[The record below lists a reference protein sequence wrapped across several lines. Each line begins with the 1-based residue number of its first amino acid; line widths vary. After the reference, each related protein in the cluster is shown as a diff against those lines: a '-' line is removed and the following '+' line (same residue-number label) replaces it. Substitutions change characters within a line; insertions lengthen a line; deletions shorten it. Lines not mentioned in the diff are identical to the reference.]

1 MTTAAMTTT
10 MSAVAMTTAAMTTAT
25 MTTTAMTTFTTN
37 ATAITTTNA
46 AAIVPHKPMLSATP
60 TPSTLSNYAYKLLWV
75 ADDFSAVQ
83 TVLNDFEQVCLFQHH
98 TDQITYWV
106 SYHGY

>member
-1 MTTAAMTTT
+1 MTTPTMTTAAMTTF
-10 MSAVAMTTAAMTTAT
+10 TTTTAT
-25 MTTTAMTTFTTN
+25 T
-37 ATAITTTNA
+37 ITTTA

-60 TPSTLSNYAYKLLWV
+60 TPSTLSNYACRLLWV

>member
-1 MTTAAMTTT
+1 MPATKKTLAMATVAITTP
-10 MSAVAMTTAAMTTAT
+10 AMTTAAII
-25 MTTTAMTTFTTN
+25 TTF
-37 ATAITTTNA
+37 TAITTTA

-60 TPSTLSNYAYKLLWV
+60 TPSTSSNYAYKLLWV
-75 ADDFSAVQ
+75 ADDFSAVK